1 MFTDDHGYV
10 TITSFF
16 LCRDL
21 SQEFDL
27 QQHDGY
33 QEPLT
38 IPEHLS
44 CPIFSGFVLLNVKYS
59 V

>member
-1 MFTDDHGYV
+1 MITDM
-10 TITSFF
+10 SQSRLLF
-16 LCRDL
+16 LFRDL

-33 QEPLT
+33 KEPLT

-44 CPIFSGFVLLNVKYS
+44 CPIFSGFVLFNLKYS